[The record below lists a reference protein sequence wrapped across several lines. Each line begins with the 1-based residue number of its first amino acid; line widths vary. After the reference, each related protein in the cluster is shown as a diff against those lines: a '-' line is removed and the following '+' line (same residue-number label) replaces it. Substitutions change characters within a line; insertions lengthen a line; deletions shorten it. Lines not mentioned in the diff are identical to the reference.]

1 MYRFIVS
8 LIFIAVLLL
17 LGSCGVSNANAK
29 KGFDTYLNTHH
40 HNKYDILTF
49 KRNFNTATMNSNLYW
64 VELSLKENPEIVINF
79 RWDAKNNDVYV
90 PDFYEEDRSIEALT
104 QYQKEEILL
113 REEMYQVLD
122 DDVVAMEVNV
132 FNHEINIT
140 LDKDPSFDDFQFFSN
155 KICSVLDKYP
165 NTWTREAHVD
175 FRLKAERK
183 GFYELI
189 VKPNN
194 YDDSRESYRYHPNS
208 IIINNYG
215 STKADAI
222 DQMVQQEFSKPNA
235 PVFLNRIWVHQSDL
249 SSMYL
254 AIEKHKPREG
264 VQNPNNLTEGA
275 GMFLVKMDYDDLDLK
290 IMSYYDYKTIS
301 RDNIFLD
308 LMEQLPDDYKYL
320 IEDS

>member
-29 KGFDTYLNTHH
+29 KGFDTYLNTRHP
-40 HNKYDILTF
+40 NKYDILTF
-49 KRNFNTATMNSNLYW
+49 KRNFNTATMNPNLYW

-79 RWDAKNNDVYV
+79 RWDAENNDVYV
-90 PDFYEEDRSIEALT
+90 PDFYEEDRGIEALT
-104 QYQKEEILL
+104 HYQQQEIVL
-113 REEMYQVLD
+113 REEIHQVLED
-122 DDVVAMEVNV
+122 EVVAMEVNV
-132 FNHEINIT
+132 FNHTISIT
-140 LDKDPSFDDFQFFSN
+140 LDKDPTFDDFQFFSR
-155 KICSVLDKYP
+155 KICSVVDKYP
-165 NTWTREAHVD
+165 DTWTSEARVD
-175 FRLKAERK
+175 FRLKGERK

-194 YDDSRESYRYHPNS
+194 YDDSRESYRYHPNA

-222 DQMVQQEFSKPNA
+222 DHVVQGKFSKPNA
-235 PVFLNRIWVHQSDL
+235 PVYLNRIWVHQADL

-254 AIEKHKPREG
+254 AIEKHKPR
-264 VQNPNNLTEGA
+264 QDPYNKKMLTEGA
-275 GMFLVKMDYDDLDLK
+275 GMYLVKMDYNNLDMK

-308 LMEQLPDDYKYL
+308 LMEQLPEDYKYL

>member
-1 MYRFIVS
+1 MYRCICSCV
-8 LIFIAVLLL
+8 FIAVLLL
-17 LGSCGVSNANAK
+17 LGSCGVSNAKAK
-29 KGFDTYLNTHH
+29 KGFNTYLNTHH

-49 KRNFNTATMNSNLYW
+49 KRNFNAATMNPNLYR
-64 VELSLKENPEIVINF
+64 VELSLKENPEIIINF
-79 RWDAKNNDVYV
+79 EWDAENKDVYV
-90 PDFYEEDRSIEALT
+90 REFYEDEGGIEALT
-104 QYQKEEILL
+104 HYQKQEIIL
-113 REEMYQVLD
+113 REEMHQLLD
-122 DDVVAMEVNV
+122 SDVVAMDVNV
-132 FNHEINIT
+132 FNHEISIT
-140 LDKDPSFDDFQFFSN
+140 LDKEPNFDDFQFFSN

-165 NTWTREAHVD
+165 KTWTREAHVD
-175 FRLKAERK
+175 FKLSTEQK

-208 IIINNYG
+208 IVINNYG
-215 STKADAI
+215 SRKAENI
-222 DQMVQQEFSKPNA
+222 DRLVQQQLSKVNA

-254 AIEKHKPREG
+254 AIERHKPREG

-275 GMFLVKMDYDDLDLK
+275 GMYLVKIDYDNLDMK

-308 LMEQLPDDYKYL
+308 LMEQLPEDYKYL
-320 IEDS
+320 IEHS